1 MNKDWVL
8 AYSSISEADVYLI
21 KQMLENNNI
30 ESVILNKQDSV
41 YKNLGEI
48 ELYVLRKDVVRAK
61 SRIQN

>member
-61 SRIQN
+61 TRIQN

>member
-61 SRIQN
+61 ARIQN